1 MIYNEEYHLN
11 SEETDNSPEK
21 EAEPSPAEHEGKVGH
36 DDACCGTLNKE
47 ADIQAAEPEIEPTD
61 SLPAPPPPASLVGAE
76 PENEETP
83 QTELPQTPPSC
94 GPGGSPARSLSAPA
108 KFAEACAVNQELW
121 APKMFRGKRWE
132 TVNTELMDLPFVE
145 ILVEKLQVAPVMVA
159 LGFIVLA
166 FGFLLYGIGGQLVSA
181 LLGIAYPAYES
192 FKAVEE
198 FANMSDQSEL
208 YQRAA
213 SMQFWLTYWIV
224 VAAVNTAE
232 CALYYM
238 LVWIPF
244 YYPMKVTFL
253 LYLFWPRTRGANIVY
268 HWFVSPFLKRNQKKI
283 DATLEES
290 SQKVRKSFSR
300 AATGAVDASL
310 GAGHKGVATVKRAMT
325 AVGPGIATVRTIVGA
340 EIARRRTRTET
351 SVTSEDAE

>member
-1 MIYNEEYHLN
+1 MIYNEWHYN
-11 SEETDNSPEK
+11 SEETENSPEK
-21 EAEPSPAEHEGKVGH
+21 EAEPSSAEHEGKAGH

-47 ADIQAAEPEIEPTD
+47 ADIQPAEPEIEPTD

-83 QTELPQTPPSC
+83 QTELPRTPTSC
-94 GPGGSPARSLSAPA
+94 GPGGSLLEPA
-108 KFAEACAVNQELW
+108 KCAEACAVNEELW
-121 APKMFRGKRWE
+121 APKAFRGKRWE

-145 ILVEKLQVAPVMVA
+145 LLVEKLQVAPVMVA

-166 FGFLLYGIGGQLVSA
+166 FGFVLYGIGGQLVCT

-232 CALYYM
+232 CALYYV

-253 LYLFWPRTRGANIVY
+253 LYLFWPRTRGANHVY
-268 HWFVSPFLKRNQKKI
+268 HWFVSPFLKRNQRKI

-290 SQKVRKSFSR
+290 RQKVRKSFNR

-351 SVTSEDAE
+351 CASSEDAE